1 MYLLD
6 TNVVSLLDS
15 RSRPE
20 AGPFVDWARRNDRL
34 ISISTITL
42 TEIETGILTLLRKGK
57 RQRAAQI
64 TKLRDGI
71 IADYGRRLLPL
82 DVSVALAVA
91 RIGEA
96 VRPMV
101 IERNYPPP
109 CFSEFGCQ
117 VAIALRMVWNERTS
131 VRRRAVSTTVRTSAS
146 PFAAHM
152 AR

>member
-42 TEIETGILTLLRKGK
+42 TEIETGILKLLREGK

-64 TKLRDGI
+64 TRLRDGI

-91 RIGEA
+91 RLGEA

-101 IERNYPPP
+101 IERVDLIIAATA
-109 CFSEFGCQ
+109 Q
-117 VAIALRMVWNERTS
+117 VHNLTILTRNIRHFAPTRLPVFDPI
-131 VRRRAVSTTVRTSAS
+131 AS
-146 PFAAHM
+146 PAPE
-152 AR
+152 